1 MTKLNGFESHA
12 IITGLEMYKNTLKQ
26 EIANVE
32 AAGKR
37 PFMTQGFVDM
47 QIDEVIGKVKLMTKK
62 DRFAVTN
69 RN

>member
-1 MTKLNGFESHA
+1 
-12 IITGLEMYKNTLKQ
+12 
-26 EIANVE
+26 
-32 AAGKR
+32 
-37 PFMTQGFVDM
+37 MTQGFVDM